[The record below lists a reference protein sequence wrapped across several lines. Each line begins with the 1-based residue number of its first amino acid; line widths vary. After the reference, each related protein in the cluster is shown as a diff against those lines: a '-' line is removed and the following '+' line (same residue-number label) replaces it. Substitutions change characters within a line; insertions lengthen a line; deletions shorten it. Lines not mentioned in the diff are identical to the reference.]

1 MAAVPVTYQELD
13 AALAQMQLGT
23 TASDLHGALTG
34 WLCGGSAAGAAGLLE
49 ALALESDDA
58 HTGDAAHRLLDR
70 LCAQCRE
77 QLRASDASFAPL
89 LPAAPLAARAD
100 AMVDWCRGFL
110 GGLGLT
116 GAIGR
121 HALPEDAREI
131 LADLG
136 HIAAMPVVCE
146 NEDDEQSLS
155 EVLDFIRNGVLR
167 LHAELASD
175 PRGGRT

>member
-110 GGLGLT
+110 GGLG
-116 GAIGR
+116 
-121 HALPEDAREI
+121 
-131 LADLG
+131 

>member
-100 AMVDWCRGFL
+100 AM
-110 GGLGLT
+110 
-116 GAIGR
+116 GR